1 MTSNRNGPPS
11 INPPS
16 SRGRGTLPSRPATEP
31 PLSPHGRG
39 PTSLRATPRI
49 LVVDDSPICLDM
61 MSLILEEGG
70 YEVFTVG
77 SPFAL
82 SSALTQHAPDLVL
95 VDVNMPGLSGDK
107 LVEIT
112 LRNRPGNRTC
122 PIVLHS
128 DKPDI
133 ELLALAESSGA
144 AGYIRKTS
152 DAEVVL
158 REVRRFLGARR

>member
-1 MTSNRNGPPS
+1 MTSNRSGPPS
-11 INPPS
+11 GLPPS
-16 SRGRGTLPSRPATEP
+16 SRGRGVPPKADA
-31 PLSPHGRG
+31 PLSSRRPDEA
-39 PTSLRATPRI
+39 RATRRI

-61 MSLILEEGG
+61 MAMVLEEGG
-70 YEVFTVG
+70 YEVITVA

-82 SSALTQHAPDLVL
+82 SSALSQHAPDLVL

-112 LRNRPGNRTC
+112 LRNRPGGRTC

-128 DKPDI
+128 DKPDL
-133 ELLALAESSGA
+133 ELLALAETSGA

-152 DAEVVL
+152 DAEVIL
-158 REVRRFLGARR
+158 REVKRFLGARG

>member
-16 SRGRGTLPSRPATEP
+16 SRGRGTLPSRPTTEP
-31 PLSPHGRG
+31 PLSPRRG
-39 PTSLRATPRI
+39 GVAPARETPRI

-112 LRNRPGNRTC
+112 LRNRPANRVC

-128 DKPDI
+128 DKSDM
-133 ELLALAESSGA
+133 ELLALAETSGA

-158 REVRRFLGARR
+158 RQVRRFLGARK